1 MIRLQN
7 NRTVALLGTVL
18 IALIV
23 GALYYFLLMPK
34 QEEVAAQRTTNETTS
49 ATITQLR
56 EERLQLEQLQK
67 TPISTFKLRQILP
80 EKRDYQGIM
89 NAIEAVEYMTVSK
102 IDAVTFNDF
111 GNSVID
117 SGLVEEIEEEE
128 QSADGDSDE
137 EIDSTGDKEG
147 TEGEEDS
154 SDEDEEKSLKMTID
168 FSLLPEQL
176 ELVSFAVN
184 ARFESIEE
192 LMKFMRLI
200 ENGERAI
207 KVGSVQFTEQ
217 DELEKA
223 QNVPYPIQAN
233 FEMMTFYYEGGDE

>member
-18 IALIV
+18 IVLIV

-34 QEEVAAQRTTNETTS
+34 QEEVATQRMTNETTS
-49 ATITQLR
+49 STIAQLK
-56 EERLQLEQLQK
+56 EERFLLEQVQK
-67 TPISTFKLRQILP
+67 KPISLFKLRQILP
-80 EKRDYQGIM
+80 KERDYQGIM
-89 NAIEAVEYMTVSK
+89 NVLEAVEYMTVSK

-117 SGLVEEIEEEE
+117 SGFVQEIEEEE
-128 QSADGDSDE
+128 QSTDTE
-137 EIDSTGDKEG
+137 EDIDVTDDKEG
-147 TEGEEDS
+147 IEGEEDS
-154 SDEDEEKSLKMTID
+154 PDEAEEQSPKMTID
-168 FSLLPEQL
+168 LSLLPEQL

-207 KVGSVQFTEQ
+207 KIGSVQFTEQ